1 MRRTDYR
8 INALVSRGLG
18 YSVLRRAGYFKGF
31 TFMDW
36 VRTLHNLAQYYTTSV
51 ETVTERMFGV
61 MQRRNERGIIS
72 IRQFYIQTSFER
84 RLWGMLDNIFRGDIK
99 AMLVTWFALTD
110 KPYSVRS
117 TIDLDITKFSADEM
131 SAMCNYIKDTQ
142 LVFDDMHTL
151 QRYAFINAVDPLV
164 FKMYMRDF
172 EGTRNLAS
180 TMKSVKGADT
190 VLVSLYNIINC
201 KII

>member
-1 MRRTDYR
+1 
-8 INALVSRGLG
+8 
-18 YSVLRRAGYFKGF
+18 
-31 TFMDW
+31 
-36 VRTLHNLAQYYTTSV
+36 
-51 ETVTERMFGV
+51 
-61 MQRRNERGIIS
+61 
-72 IRQFYIQTSFER
+72 
-84 RLWGMLDNIFRGDIK
+84 
-99 AMLVTWFALTD
+99 
-110 KPYSVRS
+110 
-117 TIDLDITKFSADEM
+117 M

>member
-18 YSVLRRAGYFKGF
+18 YSVLQRAGCFKGVTF
-31 TFMDW
+31 TDW
-36 VRTLHNLAQYYTTSV
+36 VCTLRNLAQYYTTSL
-51 ETVTERMFGV
+51 EAVTELMFGATTW
-61 MQRRNERGIIS
+61 RNKRGIIQ
-72 IRQFYIQTSFER
+72 IRQSYIQFYFEK
-84 RLWGMLDNIFRGDIK
+84 RLWGMLGNIFRGDTK
-99 AMLVTWFALTD
+99 AMLVTWLALTD
-110 KPYSVRS
+110 KPYSIRGM
-117 TIDLDITKFSADEM
+117 IDINITRFSIDEM

-164 FKMYMRDF
+164 FKMYMRNF
-172 EGTRNLAS
+172 EDTRNLAS
-180 TMKSVKGADT
+180 IMKSVKGADT
-190 VLVSLYNIINC
+190 VLVSLHNIINC

>member
-31 TFMDW
+31 TFTDW
-36 VRTLHNLAQYYTTSV
+36 VRILHNLTPYYTTSLDLAA
-51 ETVTERMFGV
+51 EHMLDVT
-61 MQRRNERGIIS
+61 QRRNEQGIIS
-72 IRQFYIQTSFER
+72 IGPTSSSLLKKK
-84 RLWGMLDNIFRGDIK
+84 LWGMLDNIFRGDTK
-99 AMLVTWFALTD
+99 AMLVTWIALTD
-110 KPYSVRS
+110 KPYSVRGM
-117 TIDLDITKFSADEM
+117 IDLDITKFSADEM
-131 SAMCNYIKDTQ
+131 IAMCNYIKDMQ

>member
-1 MRRTDYR
+1 MRADYR

-18 YSVLRRAGYFKGF
+18 YSILRRAGYFKGVTF
-31 TFMDW
+31 TAW
-36 VRTLHNLAQYYTTSV
+36 VRTLHNLAQYYTTSI
-51 ETVTERMFGV
+51 ETVTGHMFGATLG
-61 MQRRNERGIIS
+61 RKKGIIS
-72 IRQFYIQTSFER
+72 IRRPYIHTSFER
-84 RLWGMLDNIFRGDIK
+84 RLWGMLDNIFRGDTK

-110 KPYSVRS
+110 KPYSIRGMV
-117 TIDLDITKFSADEM
+117 DVDITKFSIDEM
-131 SAMCNYIKDTQ
+131 SAMCTYIKDTQ

>member
-1 MRRTDYR
+1 MRRDYR

-18 YSVLRRAGYFKGF
+18 YSILRRAGYFKGF
-31 TFMDW
+31 TFTDW
-36 VRTLHNLAQYYTTSV
+36 VCTLHNLAQYYTTSV
-51 ETVTERMFGV
+51 EMVTKHMFGATLW
-61 MQRRNERGIIS
+61 RNKRGIIS
-72 IRQFYIQTSFER
+72 IRQSYIQTSFER
-84 RLWGMLDNIFRGDIK
+84 RLWGMLDNIFRDDTK

-110 KPYSVRS
+110 KPYSIRGM
-117 TIDLDITKFSADEM
+117 IDVDITKFSIDEM

-151 QRYAFINAVDPLV
+151 QRYAFISAVDPLV

-190 VLVSLYNIINC
+190 VLVSLCNIINC